1 MAPNPTYLAIATVI
15 GIIIS
20 ALLAFW
26 WAGGSGQFHD
36 VERGSM
42 ALFDPDEIV
51 DGKIESE
58 GQHEPSHL

>member
-1 MAPNPTYLAIATVI
+1 MMEYSAYLAIATVI

-26 WAGGSGQFHD
+26 WAGGSGQFHE

-42 ALFDPDEIV
+42 ALFDADEIV
-51 DGKIESE
+51 GGKIEPE
-58 GQHEPSHL
+58 GMYDDKNI

>member
-1 MAPNPTYLAIATVI
+1 MLFNSTYLAIATVI
-15 GIIIS
+15 GIIVS

-51 DGKIESE
+51 DGEIEPE
-58 GQHEPSHL
+58 GLHDHSQL